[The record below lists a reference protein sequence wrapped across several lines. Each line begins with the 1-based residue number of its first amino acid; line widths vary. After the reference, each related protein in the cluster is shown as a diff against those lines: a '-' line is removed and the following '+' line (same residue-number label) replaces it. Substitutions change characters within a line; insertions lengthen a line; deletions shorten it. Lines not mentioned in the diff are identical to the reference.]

1 MEYCIHLGKDCI
13 KPCGLAHDKQSL
25 VTLTKTNTDRNF
37 RIRSNVPEQKYLE
50 DNVKILDKRSLNVFV
65 RKTNKVKCLRIL
77 DLKQPGEAFV
87 LNNVNMIC
95 ELFESALFIKDF
107 TYYR

>member
-1 MEYCIHLGKDCI
+1 M
-13 KPCGLAHDKQSL
+13 
-25 VTLTKTNTDRNF
+25 
-37 RIRSNVPEQKYLE
+37 PEQKYLE

-77 DLKQPGEAFV
+77 DLKQSGEAFV

-95 ELFESALFIKDF
+95 ESFASALFIKDF